1 VPLSLV
7 DVRGSAVRL
16 GVPAVDVRP
25 VFSLAEQRQY
35 GMHAQTEL
43 RVPVLKLVF

>member
-1 VPLSLV
+1 
-7 DVRGSAVRL
+7 L

-25 VFSLAEQRQY
+25 VFSLTEQRQY

-43 RVPVLKLVF
+43 RMPMLRVAF